1 MRVHEVEVAQSP
13 NDPQEIARRLEHK
26 VQEMFASA
34 EQSEL
39 WQTLAHPDTPP
50 KQVAAIMKYLMLE
63 VFSYG
68 PLVVESTFRAIG
80 RMPNTR
86 LDLMRPIVSH
96 LISEVGHGEMALK
109 DFIKLGGDEAWA
121 RTRQMTSASYAMGA
135 TCRMLA
141 ERENP
146 FGYLGYMYLFE
157 SVTPI
162 MAERVQGFLQAQG
175 FPVGA
180 QRFIDEHAEVDI
192 KHSELM
198 TKLVVKVVH
207 DFPEAGA
214 AITFAADCFAAVY
227 PLPIWATV
235 MANVR
240 AEMAGQPLPG

>member
-1 MRVHEVEVAQSP
+1 MSVHEVEVVQSP
-13 NDPQEIARRLEHK
+13 NDPQAAVRRLEHT
-26 VQEMFASA
+26 VQEMLATA

-39 WQTLAHPDTPP
+39 WRTLAHPDTPP
-50 KQVAAIMKYLMLE
+50 QHVAAIIKYIMLE

-68 PLVVESTFRAIG
+68 PLVVEATLRAIG
-80 RMPNTR
+80 RMPNAR
-86 LDLMRPIVSH
+86 LDLMRPMVSH
-96 LISEVGHGEMALK
+96 LLSEVGHGEMALS

-121 RTRQMTSASYAMGA
+121 RKRPMTPASYAMGA

-162 MAERVQGFLQAQG
+162 MAERVQGFLQAKG
-175 FPVGA
+175 FPVEA

-198 TKLVVKVVH
+198 TKLVVKAVQ
-207 DFPEAGA
+207 DFPDAGA
-214 AITFAADCFAAVY
+214 AIAFAADCFAVVY
-227 PLPIWATV
+227 PLPIWTAV
-235 MANVR
+235 MAHAH
-240 AEMAGQPLPG
+240 AELAGQPLAH

>member
-1 MRVHEVEVAQSP
+1 MAVHEVEVAQSP
-13 NDPQEIARRLEHK
+13 NYAQWIVRRLEHK

-34 EQSEL
+34 EQSEF

-50 KQVAAIMKYLMLE
+50 KQVAAIIKYVMLE

-68 PLVVESTFRAIG
+68 PLIVEATFRAIG

-86 LDLMRPIVSH
+86 LDLMRPMASH
-96 LISEVGHGEMALK
+96 LMSEVGHGEMALK

-121 RTRQMTSASYAMGA
+121 RTRQMTPASYAMGA

-162 MAERVQGFLQAQG
+162 MAERVQGFLQAKG
-175 FPVGA
+175 FPVEA

-192 KHSELM
+192 KHSDLM
-198 TKLVVKVVH
+198 TKLVVKVVR
-207 DFPEAGA
+207 DFPDAGA
-214 AITFAADCFAAVY
+214 AITFAADCFAVVY
-227 PLPIWATV
+227 PLPIWTAV
-235 MANVR
+235 MANVH
-240 AEMAGQPLPG
+240 AELAGRPLPR

>member
-1 MRVHEVEVAQSP
+1 LR
-13 NDPQEIARRLEHK
+13 IAPGSRFVSRLEHK
-26 VQEMFASA
+26 VQEIVASA

-50 KQVAAIMKYLMLE
+50 RQVAAIIKYVMLE
-63 VFSYG
+63 VSSYG
-68 PLVVESTFRAIG
+68 PLVVEATLRAIG

-86 LDLMRPIVSH
+86 LDLMRPMVSH
-96 LISEVGHGEMALK
+96 LMSEVGHGEMALN

-121 RTRQMTSASYAMGA
+121 RRRPLTPASYAMGA
-135 TCRMLA
+135 TRRMLA

-162 MAERVQGFLQAQG
+162 MAERVQGFLQAKG
-175 FPVGA
+175 FPVEA

-192 KHSELM
+192 KHADLM

-207 DFPEAGA
+207 DFPEAGV
-214 AITFAADCFAAVY
+214 AIAFAADSFAVVY
-227 PLPIWATV
+227 PLPIWTAV
-235 MANVR
+235 MANVQ
-240 AEMAGQPLPG
+240 AELAGQPLPG